1 MLKHYIVITP
11 ETVKLNGVE
20 ISHAEQGNAMLTE
33 LYRAHV
39 GDYPK
44 FFKMDTLCKLGF
56 VASEMLLKDEGQE
69 RFVPREDRAVVLFN
83 RTASLQADTNY
94 QSTIQDPDNFF
105 PSPAA
110 FVYTLPNIVTGEI
123 AIRNKYF
130 GETSFIVLEACD
142 AQIMARQLMNAF
154 RDPMTQ
160 SILGGWLDCNDENH
174 FEARLFLVEKQQ
186 FENITS
192 LETALINSLDIPTIQ
207 RLNNQQ
213 LNNNNKMDELI
224 YTLKQQIIE
233 ALNLEDMTPEDID
246 ENASLFGE
254 GLGLDSIDA
263 LELIVLME
271 KNYGIKLQDPSQGK
285 EIFKSVAVMA
295 DYIQKNR
302 TK

>member
-1 MLKHYIVITP
+1 MLKHFVIITP
-11 ETVKLNGVE
+11 EAVKLNGNDMAHV
-20 ISHAEQGNAMLTE
+20 EQGNALLTE
-33 LYRAHV
+33 LYRTHV

-44 FFKMDTLCKLGF
+44 FFKMDTLSKLGF

-69 RFVPREDRAVVLFN
+69 RFVSREDRAVVLFN
-83 RTASLQADTNY
+83 KTASLQADTNY
-94 QSTIQDPDNFF
+94 QATIQDPENFF

-123 AIRNKYF
+123 AIRNKYY
-130 GETSFIVLEACD
+130 GETSFIVMESCD
-142 AQIMARQLMNAF
+142 AHIMARQLMNAF
-154 RDPMTQ
+154 QDMMTQ
-160 SILGGWLDCNDENH
+160 SIFGGWLDCNDENH
-174 FEARLFLVEKQQ
+174 FEARLLLVEKQQ
-186 FENITS
+186 FDNIES
-192 LETALINSLDIPTIQ
+192 FESALVANLEIPTHKRID
-207 RLNNQQ
+207 NQQ
-213 LNNNNKMDELI
+213 LNNNTMDELI

-233 ALNLEDMTPEDID
+233 ALNLEDMKPEDID

-271 KNYGIKLQDPSQGK
+271 KNYGIKLQDPSMGK

-295 DYIQKNR
+295 DYISKNR

>member
-1 MLKHYIVITP
+1 MLKHAVVITP
-11 ETVKLNGVE
+11 ETVKLNGIS
-20 ISHAEQGNAMLTE
+20 ISHTEQGNALLTE
-33 LYRAHV
+33 LYRAYV

-69 RFVPREDRAVVLFN
+69 RFVPSEDRAVVLFN
-83 RTASLQADTNY
+83 KTASLQADTNY
-94 QSTIQDPDNFF
+94 QATIQDLENFF

-123 AIRNKYF
+123 AIRNKYY
-130 GETSFIVLEACD
+130 GESSFIVIESCD
-142 AQIMARQLMNAF
+142 ARIMARQLMNAF
-154 RDPMTQ
+154 QDSMTQ

-174 FEARLFLVEKQQ
+174 FDARLFLIEKQQ
-186 FENITS
+186 VINIIS
-192 LETALINSLDIPTIQ
+192 LESALVDSLEIPTFQ
-207 RLNNQQ
+207 RINNQQ
-213 LNNNNKMDELI
+213 LNNNTMDELI

-233 ALNLEDMTPEDID
+233 ALNLEDMKPEDID

-271 KNYGIKLQDPSQGK
+271 KNYGIKLQDPSMGK

-295 DYIQKNR
+295 DYISKNR

>member
-1 MLKHYIVITP
+1 MLKHFVIITP
-11 ETVKLNGVE
+11 EAVKLNGNDMAHVD
-20 ISHAEQGNAMLTE
+20 QGNALLTE
-33 LYRAHV
+33 LYRTHV

-44 FFKMDTLCKLGF
+44 FFKMDTLSKLGF

-69 RFVPREDRAVVLFN
+69 RFVSREDRAVVLFN
-83 RTASLQADTNY
+83 KTASLQADTNY
-94 QSTIQDPDNFF
+94 QATIQDPENFF

-123 AIRNKYF
+123 AIRNKYY
-130 GETSFIVLEACD
+130 GETSFIVMESCD
-142 AQIMARQLMNAF
+142 AHIMARQLMNAF
-154 RDPMTQ
+154 QDLMTQ

-174 FEARLFLVEKQQ
+174 FEARLFLVEQQQ
-186 FENITS
+186 FDNIES
-192 LETALINSLDIPTIQ
+192 FESALVANLEIPTHKRI
-207 RLNNQQ
+207 NNQQ
-213 LNNNNKMDELI
+213 LNNNTMDELI

-233 ALNLEDMTPEDID
+233 ALNLEDMKPEDID

-271 KNYGIKLQDPSQGK
+271 KNYGIKLQDPSMGK

-295 DYIQKNR
+295 DYISKNR

>member
-1 MLKHYIVITP
+1 MLKHYVVITP
-11 ETVKLNGVE
+11 ETVKLNG
-20 ISHAEQGNAMLTE
+20 ISINHAEQGNALLTE
-33 LYRAHV
+33 LYRAYI

-44 FFKMDTLCKLGF
+44 FFKMDTLSKLGF
-56 VASEMLLKDEGQE
+56 VASEMLLKDEGKE
-69 RFVPREDRAVVLFN
+69 RFVSREDRAVVLFN
-83 RTASLQADTNY
+83 KTASLQADTNY
-94 QSTIQDPDNFF
+94 QATIQDPENFF

-123 AIRNKYF
+123 AIRNKYY
-130 GETSFIVLEACD
+130 GETSFIVVESCD
-142 AQIMARQLMNAF
+142 AHIMARQLMIAF
-154 RDPMTQ
+154 QDPMTQ

-186 FENITS
+186 FENIES
-192 LETALINSLDIPTIQ
+192 FESALVANLEIPTIK

-213 LNNNNKMDELI
+213 LNNNTMDELI

-233 ALNLEDMTPEDID
+233 ALNLEDMKPEDID

-271 KNYGIKLQDPSQGK
+271 KNYGIKLQDPSMGK

-295 DYIQKNR
+295 DYISKNR

>member
-1 MLKHYIVITP
+1 MLKHYVVITP
-11 ETVKLNGVE
+11 EIVKLNG
-20 ISHAEQGNAMLTE
+20 ISINHAEQGNALLTE
-33 LYRAHV
+33 LYRAYI

-44 FFKMDTLCKLGF
+44 FFKMDTLSKLGF

-69 RFVPREDRAVVLFN
+69 RFVSREDRAVVLFN
-83 RTASLQADTNY
+83 KTASLQADTNY
-94 QSTIQDPDNFF
+94 QATIQDPENFF

-123 AIRNKYF
+123 AIRNKYY
-130 GETSFIVLEACD
+130 GETSFIVMESCD
-142 AQIMARQLMNAF
+142 AHIMARQLMNAF
-154 RDPMTQ
+154 QDLMTQ

-186 FENITS
+186 FNNIES
-192 LETALINSLDIPTIQ
+192 FESALIADLEIPTIK

-213 LNNNNKMDELI
+213 LNNNTMDELI

-233 ALNLEDMTPEDID
+233 ALNLEDMKPEDID

-271 KNYGIKLQDPSQGK
+271 KNYGIKLQDPSMGK

-295 DYIQKNR
+295 DYISKNR

>member
-1 MLKHYIVITP
+1 MLKHYVVITP
-11 ETVKLNGVE
+11 ETVKLNG
-20 ISHAEQGNAMLTE
+20 ISINHAEQGNALLTE
-33 LYRAHV
+33 LYRAYI

-44 FFKMDTLCKLGF
+44 FFKMDTLSKLGF
-56 VASEMLLKDEGQE
+56 VASEMLLKDEGKE
-69 RFVPREDRAVVLFN
+69 RFVSREDRAVVLFN
-83 RTASLQADTNY
+83 KTASLQADTNY
-94 QSTIQDPDNFF
+94 QATIQDPENFF

-123 AIRNKYF
+123 AIRNKYY
-130 GETSFIVLEACD
+130 GETSFIVVESCD
-142 AQIMARQLMNAF
+142 AHIMARQLMNAF
-154 RDPMTQ
+154 QDPMTQ
-160 SILGGWLDCNDENH
+160 SILGGWLDCTDENH

-186 FENITS
+186 FNNTES
-192 LETALINSLDIPTIQ
+192 LESVLIADLEIPTIK

-213 LNNNNKMDELI
+213 LNNNTMDELI

-233 ALNLEDMTPEDID
+233 ALNLEDMKPEDID

-271 KNYGIKLQDPSQGK
+271 KNYGIKLQDPSMGK

-295 DYIQKNR
+295 DYISKHR

>member
-1 MLKHYIVITP
+1 MLKYFVIITP
-11 ETVKLNGVE
+11 DTVKLNGVDLA
-20 ISHAEQGNAMLTE
+20 HAEQGSALLTE
-33 LYRAHV
+33 LYRTHV

-44 FFKMDTLCKLGF
+44 FFKMDTLSKLGF
-56 VASEMLLKDEGQE
+56 VASELLLKDEGGE

-94 QSTIQDPDNFF
+94 QATIQDPANFF

-123 AIRNKYF
+123 AIRNKYY
-130 GETSFIVLEACD
+130 GETSFLVMEQCD
-142 AQIMARQLMNAF
+142 LQIMARQLMNAF
-154 RDPMTQ
+154 SDPMTQ
-160 SILGGWLDCNDENH
+160 SILGGWLDCTDENH
-174 FEARLFLVEKQQ
+174 FEARLFLIEKPSI
-186 FENITS
+186 NATD
-192 LETALINSLDIPTIQ
+192 LEII
-207 RLNNQQ
+207 NQQ
-213 LNNNNKMDELI
+213 LNNNKMDELI

-233 ALNLEDMTPEDID
+233 ALNLEDMKPEDID

-295 DYIQKNR
+295 DFIQKNR

>member
-1 MLKHYIVITP
+1 MLKHFVIITP
-11 ETVKLNGVE
+11 ETVKLNGVDM
-20 ISHAEQGNAMLTE
+20 SHTEQGSALLTE

-44 FFKMDTLCKLGF
+44 FFKMDTLSKLGF
-56 VASEMLLKDEGQE
+56 VASGMLLQDEGQE

-94 QSTIQDPDNFF
+94 QSTIQDPENFF

-130 GETSFIVLEACD
+130 GETSFIVTESCD
-142 AQIMARQLMNAF
+142 AHIMARQLMNAF

-160 SILGGWLDCNDENH
+160 SILGGWLDCTDEDH
-174 FEARLFLVEKQQ
+174 FEARLFLIEKQQ
-186 FENITS
+186 FNDIES
-192 LETALINSLDIPTIQ
+192 FETALINSLDIPTIK

-213 LNNNNKMDELI
+213 LNNKKMDELI

-233 ALNLEDMTPEDID
+233 ALNLEDMKPEDID

-295 DYIQKNR
+295 DFIQKNR

>member
-1 MLKHYIVITP
+1 MLKHFVIITP
-11 ETVKLNGVE
+11 EAVKLNGNDMAHV
-20 ISHAEQGNAMLTE
+20 EQGNALLTE
-33 LYRAHV
+33 LYRTHV

-44 FFKMDTLCKLGF
+44 FFKMDTLSKLGF

-69 RFVPREDRAVVLFN
+69 RFVSREDRAVVLFN
-83 RTASLQADTNY
+83 KTASLQADTNY
-94 QSTIQDPDNFF
+94 QATIQDPENFF

-123 AIRNKYF
+123 AIRNKYY
-130 GETSFIVLEACD
+130 GETSFIVMESCD
-142 AQIMARQLMNAF
+142 AHIMARQLMNAF
-154 RDPMTQ
+154 QDLMTQ
-160 SILGGWLDCNDENH
+160 SIFGGWLDCNDENH

-186 FENITS
+186 FDNIES
-192 LETALINSLDIPTIQ
+192 FESALVANLEIPTHKRI
-207 RLNNQQ
+207 NNQQ
-213 LNNNNKMDELI
+213 LNNNTMDELI

-233 ALNLEDMTPEDID
+233 ALNLEDMKPEDID

-271 KNYGIKLQDPSQGK
+271 KNYGIKLQDPSMGK

-295 DYIQKNR
+295 DYISKNR

>member
-1 MLKHYIVITP
+1 MLKHYVIITP
-11 ETVKLNGVE
+11 ETVKLNGVTM
-20 ISHAEQGNAMLTE
+20 SHAEQGSALLTE

-44 FFKMDTLCKLGF
+44 FFKMDTLSKLGF
-56 VASEMLLKDEGQE
+56 VASEMLLQDEGQE

-94 QSTIQDPDNFF
+94 QSTIQDPENYF

-123 AIRNKYF
+123 AIRNKYY
-130 GETSFIVLEACD
+130 GETSFIVLEVCD
-142 AQIMARQLMNAF
+142 AHIMARQLMNAF

-174 FEARLFLVEKQQ
+174 FEARLFLIEKQQ
-186 FENITS
+186 FDNITE
-192 LETALINSLDIPTIQ
+192 LESALVNSLDISTIK

-213 LNNNNKMDELI
+213 LNNNKMEELI

-233 ALNLEDMTPEDID
+233 ALNLEDMKPEDID

-295 DYIQKNR
+295 DFIQKNR

>member
-1 MLKHYIVITP
+1 MLKHFVIITP
-11 ETVKLNGVE
+11 EAVKLNGNDMAHVD
-20 ISHAEQGNAMLTE
+20 QGNALLTE
-33 LYRAHV
+33 LYRTHV

-44 FFKMDTLCKLGF
+44 FFKMDTLSKLGF

-69 RFVPREDRAVVLFN
+69 RFVSREDRAVVLFN
-83 RTASLQADTNY
+83 KTASLQADTNY
-94 QSTIQDPDNFF
+94 QATIQDPENFF

-123 AIRNKYF
+123 AIRNKYY
-130 GETSFIVLEACD
+130 GETSFIVMESCD
-142 AQIMARQLMNAF
+142 AHIMARQLINAF
-154 RDPMTQ
+154 QDLMTQ

-186 FENITS
+186 FDNIES
-192 LETALINSLDIPTIQ
+192 FESALVANLEIPTHKRI
-207 RLNNQQ
+207 NNQQ
-213 LNNNNKMDELI
+213 LNNNTMDELI

-233 ALNLEDMTPEDID
+233 ALNLEDMKPEDID

-271 KNYGIKLQDPSQGK
+271 KNYGIKLQDPSMGK

-295 DYIQKNR
+295 DYISKNR

>member
-11 ETVKLNGVE
+11 ETVKLNGVDM
-20 ISHAEQGNAMLTE
+20 SHAEQGNAMLTE

-94 QSTIQDPDNFF
+94 QATIQDPENFF

-130 GETSFIVLEACD
+130 GETSFIVVESCD

-154 RDPMTQ
+154 QDPMTQ

-186 FENITS
+186 FNDI
-192 LETALINSLDIPTIQ
+192 TALESTLINNLEII
-207 RLNNQQ
+207 NQQ

-271 KNYGIKLQDPSQGK
+271 KNYGIKLQDPSMGK

>member
-1 MLKHYIVITP
+1 MLKHFVIITP
-11 ETVKLNGVE
+11 ETVKLNGNDMV
-20 ISHAEQGNAMLTE
+20 HAEQGNALLTE

-44 FFKMDTLCKLGF
+44 FFKMDTLSKLGF
-56 VASEMLLKDEGQE
+56 VASEMLLKDEGME
-69 RFVPREDRAVVLFN
+69 RFVSREDRAVVLFN

-94 QSTIQDPDNFF
+94 EATIQDPENFF

-123 AIRNKYF
+123 AIRNKYY
-130 GETSFIVLEACD
+130 GETSFIVTESCD

-154 RDPMTQ
+154 QDPMTQ
-160 SILGGWLDCNDENH
+160 SILGGWLDCTDENH

-186 FENITS
+186 FDNIES
-192 LETALINSLDIPTIQ
+192 LESTLTKDLNISTIQ

-213 LNNNNKMDELI
+213 LNNNTMDELI

-233 ALNLEDMTPEDID
+233 ALNLEDMKPEDID

-254 GLGLDSIDA
+254 GLVLDSIDA

-271 KNYGIKLQDPSQGK
+271 KNYGIKLQDPSMGK